1 MKTREMALA
10 AIMVLLPVTAFAN
23 GCSSHEQ
30 QVMSCGEGKVWDASS
45 RSCVEQVSS

>member
-1 MKTREMALA
+1 MMIRKMALA
-10 AIMVLLPVTAFAN
+10 MIMVVMPVTAYAI
-23 GCSSHEQ
+23 GCSSQEQ